1 MANGRIG
8 SQSLSIAIYMEGGG
22 QGRDSKAAL
31 RQGMD
36 NFLVEIKSTFR
47 ANSRRWKL
55 VCCGGRNEAFKGFR
69 HACDNG
75 DDGIVVLLVD
85 AEGPVS
91 TPSPA
96 AHLVARDGW
105 DIDGIDDDTIHL
117 MVQTM
122 EAWIVADRSE
132 LRRYYGQHFRAN
144 ALPGH
149 QNLEDV
155 HKDHVERALNRA
167 TERTQKG
174 RYHKIRHASDLL
186 SRIDPTVV
194 RQRCSYCER
203 LFETLLRLAGEG
215 G

>member
-22 QGRDSKAAL
+22 QSRDSKAAL

-36 NFLVEIKSTFR
+36 EFLAEIKDTFR
-47 ANSRRWKL
+47 GQNRHWRL
-55 VCCGGRNEAFKGFR
+55 VCCGGRDEAFRGFR
-69 HACDNG
+69 NACAHG
-75 DDGIVVLLVD
+75 DGGIVVLLVD
-85 AEGPVS
+85 AEGPVN

-105 DIDGIDDDTIHL
+105 DIDGIVDDMIHL

-122 EAWIVADRSE
+122 ETWIVADRSA
-132 LRRYYGQHFRAN
+132 LIRYYGQYFRAN
-144 ALPGH
+144 ALPDH

-155 HKDHVERALNRA
+155 HKADIERALNRA
-167 TERTQKG
+167 TERTKKG

-194 RQRCSYCER
+194 RQRCSYCKR
-203 LFETLLRLAGEG
+203 LFETLLRLAGAG